1 MEELEAMRNQMERME
16 EERAEMIAEVEA
28 QIERALVHMAV
39 DVDVDESDYGGSR
52 PSSRLS
58 TRSAPS
64 TSGGYRFPGDV
75 RTRPL
80 RSFSTESTLAESF
93 AHGDDLIK
101 TERVTG
107 TVMEEEEESESDER
121 SKGMDKKKRF
131 SASVDIEQLD
141 GMKAVDEGISQ
152 KSDKIAQKVLQIQRK
167 VCLSSPIVYDLQ
179 PLMTSMF
186 IARVCARL

>member
-1 MEELEAMRNQMERME
+1 MRVQMEKME

-28 QIERALVHMAV
+28 QIERALAHMAV
-39 DVDVDESDYGGSR
+39 DIDDSDYGGSR

-64 TSGGYRFPGDV
+64 TTHRRGSDARS
-75 RTRPL
+75 RPL

-93 AHGDDLIK
+93 ANGDDLIK

-107 TVMEEEEESESDER
+107 TVVEEEEEEQESDEHLR
-121 SKGMDKKKRF
+121 VTEKSKKRF
-131 SASVDIEQLD
+131 SVGADAEQHD

-167 VCLSSPIVYDLQ
+167 VRLILFLY
-179 PLMTSMF
+179 
-186 IARVCARL
+186 RCACN